1 MPLTA
6 IAHMEG
12 GNKLID
18 ITDYNNPKS
27 QLALVKL
34 SCQECGH
41 PMHIRVSFA
50 VRAHFAHN
58 PSEHERSCS
67 LASGESA
74 EHRAAKI
81 KIRDFL
87 KSHDLYKNCR
97 FQFEYTIA
105 DNVRRADLVA
115 IFPDGLIEAHE
126 IQLSG
131 ISLSTLV
138 QRTQDYER
146 RNIAAFWWLGERAN
160 KDDIKSWLYSHYGQ
174 FGTIQTGTKYVSIG

>member
-6 IAHMEG
+6 IAHLES

-18 ITDYNNPKS
+18 ITEYPHPK
-27 QLALVKL
+27 LRFTTTKF
-34 SCQECGH
+34 SCPECGFQ
-41 PMHIRVSFA
+41 MGIRHTLA
-50 VRAHFAHN
+50 VAAHFAHYPGN
-58 PSEHERSCS
+58 HDRACS
-67 LASGESA
+67 LAAGESP

-105 DNVRRADLVA
+105 DGIRRADLVA

-126 IQLSG
+126 VQLSG

-138 QRTQDYER
+138 QRTQDYES
-146 RNIAAFWWLGERAN
+146 RNIAAFWWLGEKLN

-174 FGTIQTGTKYVSIG
+174 FGTIQTGTKHVSIG